1 MGCSALPAEI
11 SLLVISPDEQ
21 VKIKIAGLLRTELQ
35 LQKAWPQLYGGIY
48 PAAPSRLQ
56 GEAMRIQHLPF
67 LLILCLAL
75 LMFPVPAATHA
86 QSQVMGA
93 LKFNA
98 STKIEKS
105 SGVWIDGKYVG
116 YVTEL
121 KGHNKIMLLPGTH
134 SVLVRQA
141 GYTDFTQDVT
151 IQPGVTVE
159 LNLKMNKDP
168 EVQYSK
174 TPSEIKLDVMPT
186 EAGVFLDGQ
195 FVGYVHQF
203 GGASRLDAAA
213 KVHPVDENDPGHER
227 GRQRSSQERV
237 TDKKPIVYLLTGAIF
252 FSTFTLNKWN
262 LEQIRDLYRN

>member
-1 MGCSALPAEI
+1 
-11 SLLVISPDEQ
+11 
-21 VKIKIAGLLRTELQ
+21 
-35 LQKAWPQLYGGIY
+35 
-48 PAAPSRLQ
+48 
-56 GEAMRIQHLPF
+56 MRIQHLPF

-203 GGASRLDAAA
+203 GGVRRAMLVNPGKHTIKLVLPGYDDFETQVDLMPRQKFTLSTKMIPGTSAAA
-213 KVHPVDENDPGHER
+213 SAAPKSE
-227 GRQRSSQERV
+227 
-237 TDKKPIVYLLTGAIF
+237 
-252 FSTFTLNKWN
+252 
-262 LEQIRDLYRN
+262 